1 MKADIDINLNDYVK
15 KLLSCSADA
24 LIKAK
29 HVDLIL
35 GRLKGIIEEDSETYF
50 LVQTCRD
57 NYVLIETAC
66 YGDKLKVSKDGPIMT
81 VTLKNSETSTEIS
94 TIADVLF
101 VISGSGHFKDGSLK
115 GYKYF
120 ELNSFQQVHGVIS
133 SSLQD
138 KSDL

>member
-15 KLLSCSADA
+15 KLLSFSADA

-35 GRLKGIIEEDSETYF
+35 GQFKGIIEEDGQTYF

-66 YGDKLKVSKDGPIMT
+66 FGDKLKVSKDGPILT
-81 VTLKNSETSTEIS
+81 VTLKKGETSTKIS

-120 ELNSFQQVHGVIS
+120 ELNSFHELHGILS
-133 SSLQD
+133 PSLQD

>member
-15 KLLSCSADA
+15 KLLNCSADA

-35 GRLKGIIEEDSETYF
+35 GRFKGIIEEDDQTYF

-81 VTLKNSETSTEIS
+81 ITIKNSDTSTKLS

-115 GYKYF
+115 GYRYF
-120 ELNSFQQVHGVIS
+120 ELNSFHELHGILS
-133 SSLQD
+133 PSLKD